1 MTAYQYCRVDET
13 VQLVAVNGEDGYS
26 YGYGF
31 HIRSGNRPVVH
42 FAFATQEDAERARG
56 EVASALEKAIEV
68 TPQG

>member
-13 VQLVAVNGEDGYS
+13 VQYVTVSGGDG

-42 FAFATQEDAERARG
+42 FAFATQENAERARD
-56 EVASALEKAIEV
+56 EIASALEKAIEV

>member
-1 MTAYQYCRVDET
+1 M
-13 VQLVAVNGEDGYS
+13 QLVTKSGGDGY
-26 YGYGF
+26 GNGF

-56 EVASALEKAIEV
+56 EVASALDKTIEV

>member
-13 VQLVAVNGEDGYS
+13 VQLVTKSGGDGY
-26 YGYGF
+26 G

-42 FAFATQEDAERARG
+42 FAFATHEDAERARG